1 MANLLLSSASE
12 IIIRARTLE
21 TDGKLTQSLVCYE
34 EGIGLLL
41 KCLKCSIDPK
51 LKSGLKEKIESY
63 ISRAENVKQIIK
75 QKQKDGKFHEHFDI
89 NEDDT
94 GFGYRRLFNRFL
106 EEGNVTVVNIDDPYI
121 RNSFQI
127 ENFSHFCEVIV
138 ASSSP
143 VQQIF
148 LQTGSDSD
156 KYHEQLKKF
165 EILKEDLKRHR
176 VDFTW
181 TFSASLHVRR
191 IRFNNGWVLKI
202 GRGLDYIKN
211 NPNKFAG
218 LGVHDFDFR
227 PCRQTTVDIFYEGA
241 PSV

>member
-1 MANLLLSSASE
+1 MTDLLISSASE
-12 IIIRARTLE
+12 IIVRARTLE

-41 KCLKCSIDPK
+41 KCLKCSVVVDSK
-51 LKSGLKEKIESY
+51 LKSNLKTKIESY
-63 ISRAENVKQIIK
+63 MTRAEEIK
-75 QKQKDGKFHEHFDI
+75 QSIKNKQKDGKFHEHIDI

-106 EEGNVTVVNIDDPYI
+106 DEGNVTVVNIDDPYI
-121 RNSFQI
+121 RNSFQVSEFPTHSLKI

-138 ASSSP
+138 SSPSP
-143 VQQIF
+143 VQQII

-156 KYHEQLKKF
+156 KNHEQLKKF
-165 EILKEDLKRHR
+165 
-176 VDFTW
+176 
-181 TFSASLHVRR
+181 
-191 IRFNNGWVLKI
+191 NNGWVVKI

-241 PSV
+241 PPV